1 MHELSLA
8 ADIFETVREY
18 VPLCRARSARAI
30 RVRVGDV
37 AGVVADSLDFCF
49 GALVAG
55 TPYQACYLDIERVPA
70 RGECADCAQG
80 FTLEWPGLICPA
92 CGSLAITRLGGTDL
106 QVVDIE
112 LDDGMEAR
120 S

>member
-18 VPLCRARSARAI
+18 VPLSRARAARAV
-30 RVRVGDV
+30 RVRVGDL
-37 AGVVADSLDFCF
+37 AGVVAGSLDFCF
-49 GALVAG
+49 DALVAG
-55 TPYQACYLDIERVPA
+55 TPYGGCHLDIERVAA
-70 RGECADCAQG
+70 RGECARCARS
-80 FTLEWPGLICPA
+80 FDLPSPGIACPA
-92 CGSLAITRLGGTDL
+92 CGSLAIVTQGGADL

-112 LDDGMEAR
+112 VDDGVEAG